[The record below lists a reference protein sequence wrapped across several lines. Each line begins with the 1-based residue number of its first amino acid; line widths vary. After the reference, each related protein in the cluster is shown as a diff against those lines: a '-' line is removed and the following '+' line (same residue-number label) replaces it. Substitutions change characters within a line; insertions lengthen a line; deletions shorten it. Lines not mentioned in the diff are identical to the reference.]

1 MYPDL
6 PIQQLLRRND
16 TRFQFGFARQARN
29 LIPARDEFV
38 LTASRE
44 GLRVLGR
51 NEDALRLPLEVL
63 RDVYGPKLDVR
74 PPEVRFAQAQ
84 EPIMHV
90 RISVETGLLDAVKDV
105 MEKRG
110 AALQEEYVRPNYCV
124 VRYEAP
130 LADLL
135 GVPDELA
142 LATSGRRSR
151 HWVVLSHYVPSNR
164 TPGGDAA

>member
-1 MYPDL
+1 MHFDL
-6 PIQQLLRRND
+6 PIQQLLRRKD
-16 TRFQFGFARQARN
+16 TRFQFGFARQARD
-29 LIPARDEFV
+29 LVPARDEFV
-38 LTASRE
+38 LAASRE

-51 NEDALRLPLEVL
+51 NEDALRIPVEVL
-63 RDVYGPKLDVR
+63 RDVYGPKLEVQ

-90 RISVETGLLDAVKDV
+90 RISVEARLLETVKALLQ
-105 MEKRG
+105 KRG
-110 AALQEEYVRPNYCV
+110 AALQEEYVRPRYAV

-135 GVPDELA
+135 GLPDELSI
-142 LATSGRRSR
+142 ATAGQARY
-151 HWVVLSHYVPSNR
+151 WVVLSHYAPSNR

>member
-16 TRFQFGFARQARN
+16 TRFQLGFARQARN
-29 LIPARDEFV
+29 LIPLRDEFV
-38 LTASRE
+38 ATPSRD

-51 NEDALRLPLEVL
+51 NEDALRLPVEVL
-63 RDVYGPKLDVR
+63 RDVYGPNLDVQ
-74 PPEVRFAQAQ
+74 PPEVRFARTQ
-84 EPIMHV
+84 EPVMHV
-90 RISVETGLLDAVKDV
+90 RVSVDTRFLEAVKGV
-105 MEKRG
+105 LQKRG
-110 AALQEEYVRPNYCV
+110 ATLQEEYVRPNYCV

-135 GVPDELA
+135 GLPDELSRA
-142 LATSGRRSR
+142 SAGRARQ
-151 HWVVLSHYVPSNR
+151 WIALSHYAPCNR